1 MSFRFRFLLGW
12 EYRCFPLSVICG
24 SAPRS
29 SRIAPPLGGGR
40 SVCGSALVTGAI
52 QSHSIP
58 IPNMSLAVGERPYL
72 LPYIC
77 PALQAGPIY
86 THSYNCTRS
95 ACWRAAHIF
104 PKRSR
109 LWGGPAF
116 VSLAICRS
124 APLER
129 AHIFF
134 PIHVPPCRRGPY
146 IPIPITVPALPVGER
161 GPHIF
166 PMRSRLQGRARFRF
180 PSPYMSAALR
190 RFCFGSAL
198 RSSRIPA
205 CR

>member
-116 VSLAICRS
+116 VSLPHICPPLCGGSAS
-124 APLER
+124 APLCG
-129 AHIFF
+129 ALAF
-134 PIHVPPCRRGPY
+134 PPAVRRRPY
-146 IPIPITVPALPVGER
+146 PSPSRPALCLSQSVDNLGKVGMWE
-161 GPHIF
+161 
-166 PMRSRLQGRARFRF
+166 
-180 PSPYMSAALR
+180 
-190 RFCFGSAL
+190 
-198 RSSRIPA
+198 
-205 CR
+205 

>member
-29 SRIAPPLGGGR
+29 SRIAPPLGGGGPYAVPLWLR
-40 SVCGSALVTGAI
+40 EPSN
-52 QSHSIP
+52 P
-58 IPNMSLAVGERPYL
+58 IPSPFL
-72 LPYIC
+72 
-77 PALQAGPIY
+77 
-86 THSYNCTRS
+86 
-95 ACWRAAHIF
+95 
-104 PKRSR
+104 
-109 LWGGPAF
+109 
-116 VSLAICRS
+116 ICRS
-124 APLER
+124 LLAS

-134 PIHVPPCRRGPY
+134 PIYVPPCRRGPY